1 MPTRVRV
8 YDNGGATLDR
18 FTAVYIDR
26 PCGGGLFEARG
37 LSDNPFHPQGF
48 SQFTTA
54 ADGPHLGKRV
64 PLSALPADV
73 RRAIDLDLADGE

>member
-18 FTAVYIDR
+18 FTAVYIGQ

-48 SQFTTA
+48 SQFTAA

-64 PLSALPADV
+64 PLNALPADV
-73 RRAIDLDLADGE
+73 KRAIYLDLADGG